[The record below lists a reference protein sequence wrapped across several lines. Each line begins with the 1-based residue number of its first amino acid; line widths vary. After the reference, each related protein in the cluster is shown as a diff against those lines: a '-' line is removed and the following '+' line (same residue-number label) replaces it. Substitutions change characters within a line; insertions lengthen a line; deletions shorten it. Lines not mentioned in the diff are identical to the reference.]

1 MLRNC
6 VKTLLGLNYKTATQ
20 RLISSSSVSSAVKIY
35 TKTGDKGKSST
46 FTGERRFKD
55 DLIFDALGSTDELSS
70 AIGFAAELCKEKGH
84 TMDNRFQTP
93 GIEFVDGNIAA
104 TGQGSTQKLPH
115 SHCTFSSGV
124 LPNFGKNISVP
135 QVEKER
141 TCFNDQHVKDLE
153 TWIDEYTAEL
163 PPLKN
168 FILPSGGKTAASLH
182 MARSICRRAE
192 RTVAPLVR
200 DNEMDPSAL
209 QYLNR
214 LSDFLFTVA
223 RYTCMKE
230 GGEETIYKRP
240 VS

>member
-6 VKTLLGLNYKTATQ
+6 VKTLLALNYKTATQ
-20 RLISSSSVSSAVKIY
+20 RLISSSSVSSSVKIY

-70 AIGFAAELCKEKGH
+70 ALGFAAELCKEKGH
-84 TMDNRFQTP
+84 TMDNRLQTIQCVLQDV
-93 GIEFVDGNIAA
+93 GSNIATPKSSA
-104 TGQGSTQKLPH
+104 SETQLKRTG
-115 SHCTFSSGV
+115 
-124 LPNFGKNISVP
+124 
-135 QVEKER
+135 
-141 TCFNDQHVKDLE
+141 FNDQHVKDLE

-200 DNEMDPSAL
+200 HNEMDPSAL

>member
-1 MLRNC
+1 MLRCCLINFLASNRTK
-6 VKTLLGLNYKTATQ
+6 VSQ
-20 RLISSSSVSSAVKIY
+20 RLISSSAVQNNMKIY

-84 TMDNRFQTP
+84 IMDNRLQNIQCVLQDV
-93 GIEFVDGNIAA
+93 GSNIATPKSSA
-104 TGQGSTQKLPH
+104 TDTQLK
-115 SHCTFSSGV
+115 
-124 LPNFGKNISVP
+124 
-135 QVEKER
+135 R
-141 TCFNDQHVKDLE
+141 TIFNDQHVKDLE
-153 TWIDEYTAEL
+153 MWIDEYTAEL

-168 FILPSGGKTAASLH
+168 FILPSGGKPAASLH

-200 DNEMDPSAL
+200 DSQMDPSAL

-223 RYTCMKE
+223 RYTSMKDGE
-230 GGEETIYKRP
+230 EETIYKR
-240 VS
+240 ST